1 MHFSKKSRDRFFKA
15 TLATTLVASTIG
27 AVSPNVLAAES
38 EGKSSQSEKVAQ
50 YQHPVKQSV
59 DKKANG
65 NGNGKGKDKDKDKDK
80 GKGKKDFELTI
91 MHTNDSH
98 AHLDNVPKLVT
109 AVETVREE
117 NKNTLLLNAGDVF
130 SGTLYFNEFQG
141 QADLTFLN
149 LMGYDAMTFGN
160 HEFDLGSSPE
170 GHQALADFIEGAN
183 FPFVS
188 ANVDFSQ
195 DSKFNGLFS
204 DLVSSKPKDGKIYQ
218 GIVKKIKGEKVG
230 IFGLTTEETA
240 AISSPGSIAFEN
252 YIKEAEKAVK
262 AFEKMGV
269 DKIVAL
275 THIGY
280 DDNAE
285 IDNDLVLAS
294 AVEGIDVIVGGH
306 SHTQLDEPTLVVE
319 DLDGEEK
326 EPTVIVQAYQYSEYL
341 GELNLTFNK
350 KGVITEY
357 GGQLLEVDSFEEDP
371 EAKELLAPY
380 SDRIAEIKNE
390 EIGVTL
396 DAPLTN
402 PRVSDSGNTEGISVR
417 NSETILGNLITS
429 GMLEKAKQYNENV
442 VLAFQNGG
450 GIRSAIDAG
459 PVTVG
464 EVITVLP
471 FGNTLAT
478 MTVTGAELK
487 AAFEISF
494 KEYPAE
500 NGGFLHVAGGKV
512 EFDSTKPVGE
522 RVVAVYYKDGQ
533 GNFVEIQDDESY
545 TVATNA
551 FTAKGGDGY
560 DVFATAYAEGR
571 VTDLGLSD
579 WENFRDYLV
588 SVESIPTSIEGR
600 LVDVSKGVSRG
611 DLMISQYIEGSSYNK
626 AIELYNASSSVID
639 LSEYSLEIYT
649 NGVAESVKSMELH
662 GTLEAG
668 EAIVLYHGQ
677 AADEIKSVGQIE
689 NSTVINFNGN
699 DPLVLKKNDEIVDS
713 IGQIGSSND
722 FAKDVTLVRNADV
735 TTGDI
740 NPKDAFTFETEWT
753 NLGKDSFEN
762 LGQHPYI
769 DEPEEGVT
777 ITIAEARQQ
786 GSGEVQ
792 VQGIVTAK
800 LKNTIHIQDET
811 AAIAVYGLAD
821 SVEVGDEVVLS
832 GELADYRG
840 LLQLQTPSLV
850 ERVSTGKGLSP
861 IEITGAEINE
871 ENESKLATVK
881 QITIAANNGSGNY
894 AAKDAEGNTFV
905 VRDENGSLGLVV
917 GETYD
922 SLTGIIQQFNTTYQ
936 IIPRGLADVIVDA
949 TKVQG
954 ITPSISS
961 TVIPVGTA
969 IELSTLTEG
978 ATIYY
983 TLDGSEPTKDSAVYS
998 EPIVINEPTTIKAI
1012 AVKEGLK
1019 DSDVFSI
1026 SYEVYDES
1034 PTISQIQGASHTSS
1048 FDGSVVGGVQGVITS
1063 LFELDGSQY
1072 FYMQSAKGTEDNNV
1086 STSEGIVVYAGN
1098 ASSSYSFKV
1107 GDLVNVT
1114 GTVDEYRLDGY
1125 DDADTDLPVTEI
1137 NAKNG
1142 SVVVVKSNV
1151 ELPNPVVITPS
1162 MIPSE
1167 SIDDDELTSF
1177 DPTSDAIDFWE
1188 SLEGMRVQIGEGTES
1203 NLRVVSPEEY
1213 GEIIAVF
1220 DSVEATTINGG
1231 LLLGE
1236 TDTNPE
1242 RIQLKLFN
1250 GEKELTNG
1258 GDINTGDRINGP
1270 VTGIVNYG
1278 YSNYKVY
1285 VENSDI
1291 QSKIVDGGN
1300 APDTTS
1306 ITKSDGKLTI
1316 ASYNLENFS
1325 AKSDSAKVKKIAVAI
1340 ADKLNAPDIVGVTE
1354 MQDND
1359 GQTAS
1364 GSSAADQ
1371 SYQTLINAIVAE
1383 GGPQYEYVN
1392 IDPEYNQDG
1401 GAPGGNIRV
1410 GFLYNPERVSLTEAE
1425 SVGTATAGTEYVD
1438 GALTLNPGR
1447 IDPTNK
1453 AFSNSRKP
1461 LAAQFTF
1468 NEEQVIVIANHWNSK
1483 SGDSPL
1489 FGSIQPPVLGSEQ
1502 QRIQIASIIRN
1513 FVESI
1518 QSQNPEANIVALG
1531 DFNDFQWTPA
1541 LQTLEGD
1548 NESMVNMIHSLDEA
1562 DRYTYTYQG
1571 NSQALDHIFVSSNL
1585 VEKSVLDIL
1594 HVNSDFTEESGRA
1607 SDHDPV
1613 LTQIDFQ

>member
-27 AVSPNVLAAES
+27 SVTPTVLAAES
-38 EGKSSQSEKVAQ
+38 EGKSNQSEKVAQ
-50 YQHPVKQSV
+50 YQHPAKQSV
-59 DKKANG
+59 DKKENG
-65 NGNGKGKDKDKDKDK
+65 KGNGKGKDKDK

-109 AVETVREE
+109 AVETVRAE

-130 SGTLYFNEFQG
+130 SGTLFFNEFQG

-170 GHQALADFIEGAN
+170 GHQALVDFIEGAK

-195 DSKFNGLFS
+195 DNKFDGLFS

-326 EPTVIVQAYQYSEYL
+326 EPTVIVQAYQYSEFL
-341 GELNLTFNK
+341 GQLNLTFDK
-350 KGVITEY
+350 QGVITEY
-357 GGQLLEVDSFEEDP
+357 GGQLLEVNSFEEDP

-380 SDRIAEIKNE
+380 SDRIAEITNE

-396 DAPLTN
+396 NEPLTN
-402 PRVSDSGNTEGISVR
+402 PRITDSGNTEGVSVR
-417 NSETILGNLITS
+417 NSETILGNLITN

-522 RVVAVYYKDGQ
+522 RVVAIYYKDAE
-533 GNFVEIQDDESY
+533 GNFVEIQDDETY

-588 SVESIPTSIEGR
+588 SVESIPTSTEGR
-600 LVDVSKGVSRG
+600 IVDVSKEVSRG

-639 LSEYSLEIYT
+639 LSEYTLEIYT
-649 NGVAESVKSMELH
+649 NGAPESVKSMELH

-677 AADEIKSVGQIE
+677 ATDEIKSVGQIE

-713 IGQIGSSND
+713 IGQIGSSSD

-735 TTGDI
+735 TTGDAI
-740 NPKDAFTFETEWT
+740 PTDAFTFETEWT

-769 DEPEEGVT
+769 VEEPGEGET
-777 ITIAEARQQ
+777 ITIAQAREQ
-786 GSGEVQ
+786 GTGEVQ
-792 VQGIVTAK
+792 VQGIVTGK

-840 LLQLQTPSLV
+840 LLQLQSPSLV
-850 ERVSTGKGLSP
+850 ERVSTGNEFSP
-861 IEITGAEINE
+861 IDITGAGINE
-871 ENESKLATVK
+871 ENESKLATV
-881 QITIAANNGSGNY
+881 QQVTVTANNGSGNY
-894 AAKDAEGNTFV
+894 AANDSEGNNFV
-905 VRDENGSLGLVV
+905 VRDENGSLGLEV
-917 GETYD
+917 GKTYD
-922 SLTGIIQQFNTTYQ
+922 SLTGIIQQYNSTYQ
-936 IIPRGLADVIVDA
+936 IIPRGLADVIEDA

-954 ITPSISS
+954 IKPSISS
-961 TVIPVGTA
+961 TLIPVGTA
-969 IELSTLTEG
+969 IELSTITEG
-978 ATIYY
+978 ATIHY

-1012 AVKEGLK
+1012 AIKEGLT
-1019 DSDVFSI
+1019 DSDIFSI

-1034 PTISQIQGASHTSS
+1034 PTISQIQGADHTSS
-1048 FDGSVVGGVQGVITS
+1048 FDGSVVDGVQGVITS

-1072 FYMQSAKGTEDNNV
+1072 FYMQSAKGTEDNDS

-1107 GDLVNVT
+1107 GDLVSVT

-1125 DDADTDLPVTEI
+1125 DDADTDLTVTEI
-1137 NAKNG
+1137 NARNG
-1142 SVVVVKSNV
+1142 SITVVESNV
-1151 ELPNPVVITPS
+1151 ELPDPVVITPS

-1203 NLRVVSPEEY
+1203 SLRVVSPEEY
-1213 GEIIAVF
+1213 GEIITVF
-1220 DSVEATTINGG
+1220 DSIEATTTNGG

-1250 GEKELTNG
+1250 GEKEVTNG
-1258 GDINTGDRINGP
+1258 GDINTGDQVNGP
-1270 VTGIVNYG
+1270 ITGIVNYG

-1285 VENSDI
+1285 VDNTDV
-1291 QSKIVDGGN
+1291 QSKIVDGGK
-1300 APDTTS
+1300 APDTTA
-1306 ITKSDGKLTI
+1306 ITASDEKLTI

-1325 AKSDSAKVKKIAVAI
+1325 AQSDSEKVKKIAVAI
-1340 ADKLNAPDIVGVTE
+1340 ADKLNSPDIVGVTE

-1359 GQTAS
+1359 GQTDS

-1371 SYQTLINAIVAE
+1371 SYQTLINAIAAE

-1410 GFLYNPERVSLTEAE
+1410 GFLYNPERVSLTEAQA
-1425 SVGTATAGTEYVD
+1425 VGNATTGTEYVN

-1447 IDPTNK
+1447 IDPTND

-1468 NEEQVIVIANHWNSK
+1468 NDEQVIVIANHWNSK

-1548 NESMVNMIHSLDEA
+1548 NESMVNMIYSLDEA

-1613 LTQIDFQ
+1613 LTQIDFK